1 MQNTA
6 ALPLPIGP
14 AHKPASA
21 AQPDLYLLGVNYMM
35 GRGGVAADL
44 GMAAAS
50 FLDAADAND
59 PRGLYAAGMM
69 YLKGIGVSVN
79 PETAMTYL
87 QKSAGTGH
95 DPSRKVLD
103 ALAQGKDVS
112 AYPIV
117 AQDSASSR
125 ESSAISPSGNRVT
138 PKKILAIVAA
148 AIVVVA
154 GAGTGI
160 YKWSEAQSIKSREAA
175 AEVMRVSEAQRVAA
189 DDVARAQAAERS
201 RLTLEA
207 QAANQKAA
215 AAVQEADAA
224 RKKMSET
231 ELELAAKAEALRQRE
246 EALQST
252 TTTRAPET
260 ASPSAVVAG
269 AVATDWNAMLKQS
282 EPYLRTMLEGANA
295 NNADTVV
302 KAGVAIRAMP
312 QPARGDRKVARA
324 NNTEALEALKA
335 NDPAR
340 AASILA
346 VAVAADGADEE
357 IATNLG
363 YALVK
368 QGRAVDAQTALQR
381 ALYLNPTRSSA
392 WYNLGLS
399 FLAQGK
405 EPLAYSALLIT
416 YQFAGS
422 QQKSRDW
429 FEKVSQDPADPALQR
444 LAKRIIVS
452 PMVVANTPN
461 ATPAAPDRN

>member
-6 ALPLPIGP
+6 ALPLPIGH
-14 AHKPASA
+14 AHKQAPV

-95 DPSRKVLD
+95 APSRKVLD

-117 AQDSASSR
+117 AQESVSSH

-160 YKWSEAQSIKSREAA
+160 YMWSEAQSIKRREAA
-175 AEVMRVSEAQRVAA
+175 AEVLRVSEAQRIAANNVAS
-189 DDVARAQAAERS
+189 AQEAERS

-224 RKKMSET
+224 RKKMSDA

-246 EALQST
+246 KALQST
-252 TTTRAPET
+252 TAARAPET
-260 ASPSAVVAG
+260 APSAAVAG

-295 NNADTVV
+295 NNSDAVV
-302 KAGVAIRAMP
+302 KGGAAIRAMP
-312 QPARGDRKVARA
+312 QPARGERKVARA
-324 NNTEALEALKA
+324 RNTEALEALKA

-405 EPLAYSALLIT
+405 EPLAYSAFLIT